1 LIAGETQRGARGG
14 AVGAG
19 MAFGM
24 YNHCR
29 RSLLLVSTAE
39 TCSGM
44 LTFSLLW
51 LSWHGSLGTEKSLSK
66 VIL

>member
-1 LIAGETQRGARGG
+1 
-14 AVGAG
+14 